1 MMTNREDFTDAEWK
15 ALIDLPVLAAF
26 GAMVA
31 QEDSGLAV
39 STHELWAA
47 MQELALTARSD
58 FPDNALIRATLR
70 SITHNDDG
78 SPRTIDD
85 WRATSPEALHE
96 EIVEKTLVTASEV
109 QKALAKR
116 ATPEEAF
123 QYKGWVTAIA
133 EAGVNAAKTGF
144 LGLEGAQVTPREALF
159 INELAAALGAP
170 HYREPDFPR

>member
-1 MMTNREDFTDAEWK
+1 MSNREDYRDAEWK

-31 QEDSGLAV
+31 QEDSGAVV
-39 STHELWAA
+39 STRELWAG

-58 FPDNALIRATLR
+58 YPDNTLIQAALG
-70 SITHNDDG
+70 SITHNEDG

-85 WRATSPEALHE
+85 WDATSPEALHDTV
-96 EIVEKTLVTASEV
+96 VEQTLRTAADV
-109 QKALAKR
+109 QSVLAKR
-116 ATPEEAF
+116 ATPEEATE
-123 QYKGWVTAIA
+123 YKAWVTAIA

-159 INELAAALGAP
+159 ISELAAALGAP
-170 HYREPDFPR
+170 HSRQPDFPR